1 MVLLGLSGHM
11 YWKPKKASVKTW
23 TILKLSSK
31 WHSVALDFLL
41 NHLCGPSRWWIV
53 LTGGNHG
60 STKGP
65 RVLRPATSNPL
76 PVCPLRYIGAGT
88 QFRLEGG
95 NEGSLALL
103 SPTCGIAGFLTYSG
117 VLCKGACEAMRNSKK
132 QWPRYSMTLI
142 VMNFRLVLYVSRF
155 SSWKCVGGTTRAA
168 ARPAWGRL
176 LYSLSP
182 RASNQAHPPPLN
194 RWELVLGLS
203 YVILVTKNEAKN
215 EAGCYQN
222 SITSHLNPMARP
234 SQR

>member
-65 RVLRPATSNPL
+65 RVPRPATSNPL
-76 PVCPLRYIGAGT
+76 PVCPLRYIGAGP

-95 NEGSLALL
+95 NEGSQFPCAAFSNMWDRWLPDLQWRPVQWGL
-103 SPTCGIAGFLTYSG
+103 CGNEEFEKAVAEILHDTYRD
-117 VLCKGACEAMRNSKK
+117 GACPLWIEI
-132 QWPRYSMTLI
+132 LI
-142 VMNFRLVLYVSRF
+142 QEERGWNNAVHS
-155 SSWKCVGGTTRAA
+155 A
-168 ARPAWGRL
+168 AR
-176 LYSLSP
+176 
-182 RASNQAHPPPLN
+182 AS
-194 RWELVLGLS
+194 S
-203 YVILVTKNEAKN
+203 
-215 EAGCYQN
+215 
-222 SITSHLNPMARP
+222 S
-234 SQR
+234 